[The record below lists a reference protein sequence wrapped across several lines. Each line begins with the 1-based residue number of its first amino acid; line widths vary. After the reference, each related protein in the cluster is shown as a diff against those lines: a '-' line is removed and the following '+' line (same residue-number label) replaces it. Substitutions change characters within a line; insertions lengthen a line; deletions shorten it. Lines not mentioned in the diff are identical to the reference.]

1 MTMNKAVHA
10 TQKGDDE
17 KLKEL
22 ILLLARASEGDSNFG
37 TVKLNKE
44 LFYSD
49 FLAFRLFGKSITEH
63 EYIALEL
70 GPGPKQKLRIIHEM
84 QKSGDLAVRKH
95 EAFGMVQDRPFALR
109 EPKLDKFTKEEI
121 QLAHSVADAC
131 HEKTGAELSEMS
143 HKFFGWLLAEPK
155 EVIPYSVAL
164 VGMREPT
171 LDEVKWGLE
180 LEPMALQSLGRH
192 GRSPAPAQA

>member
-1 MTMNKAVHA
+1 MTTDKAVHV
-10 TQKGDDE
+10 THKGDDE

-22 ILLLARASEGDSNFG
+22 ILLLARASEADPNFG

-49 FLAFRLFGKSITEH
+49 FLAYRLFGKSITGH

-95 EAFGMVQDRPFALR
+95 GAFGMVQDRAFALR
-109 EPKLDKFTKEEI
+109 EPKLDKFSKEEI
-121 QLAHSVADAC
+121 HLAHTVADAC
-131 HEKTGAELSEMS
+131 HDKTGLQLSQLS
-143 HKFFGWLLAEPK
+143 HRFFGWRLAEYK

-164 VGMREPT
+164 VGKREPT

-180 LEPMALQSLGRH
+180 LEPMAMQSLGRH
-192 GRSPAPAQA
+192 AGTPAKA